1 MKTLITFFFTLI
13 IFASATVFANDNAE
27 LQRLFDED
35 QAARQNQ
42 DVDWDTLDKEDAER
56 REAVLGLIT
65 DGEVRTG
72 LDYFNAAIIFQHGE
86 TVEDIRIAHSLATI
100 SAMLGFERAKW
111 LQAASWDRM
120 LIRFE
125 QPQWYG
131 TQFNVDESGKWKL
144 HEVNPDV
151 ITDEQRAEWLVPS
164 LEESKARA
172 ESRNE
177 G

>member
-1 MKTLITFFFTLI
+1 MKTLITFFFTLLV
-13 IFASATVFANDNAE
+13 FTPATVFANDNAE

-56 REAVLGLIT
+56 REAVLRLLT

-86 TVEDIRIAHSLATI
+86 TVEDIRLAHSLATI
-100 SAMLGFERAKW
+100 SATLGFERANW
-111 LQAASWDRM
+111 LKAASWDRILM
-120 LIRFE
+120 YFE

-131 TQFNVDESGKWKL
+131 TQFTVDDSGNWEL
-144 HEVNPDV
+144 YDVEPDL
-151 ITDEQRAEWLVPS
+151 INDEQRAEWFVPP

-172 ESRNE
+172 EARN
-177 G
+177 